1 MEQEINK
8 SEAFLKSVLQNSTGF
23 SVPKDYFD
31 TAEDRFSSFLIEKE
45 LPEETGFFVPENYF
59 QTVEKSILKK
69 TGFKKEVKV
78 ISLKSKFLKYIP
90 VAAVASI
97 ALFLSIN
104 YFTSSNDSEIN
115 FDLLERTDIENWI
128 VENSNELSDKD
139 FITLLHN
146 EISNENDFALTD
158 LQNDA
163 IEEYMINI
171 EAVSY
176 THLRAHET

>member
-90 VAAVASI
+90 VAAAASL

-104 YFTSSNDSEIN
+104 YFTSSTSSEIN
-115 FDLLERTDIENWI
+115 FDTLEQTDIENWI

-171 EAVSY
+171 EESTLLNENY
-176 THLRAHET
+176 

>member
-104 YFTSSNDSEIN
+104 YFTSSNYSEIN

-171 EAVSY
+171 EESTLLNDNY
-176 THLRAHET
+176 

>member
-78 ISLKSKFLKYIP
+78 ISLKSKFLKHIP

-104 YFTSSNDSEIN
+104 YFTSSNYSEIN

-171 EAVSY
+171 EESTLLNENY
-176 THLRAHET
+176 

>member
-97 ALFLSIN
+97 ASIALFLSIN

-163 IEEYMINI
+163 IEEYMINT
-171 EAVSY
+171 EENSLLNDNY
-176 THLRAHET
+176 

>member
-8 SEAFLKSVLQNSTGF
+8 SEAFLKSVLHNSTGF
-23 SVPKDYFD
+23 SVPENYFN
-31 TAEDRFSSFLIEKE
+31 TAEDRFSSFLKEKE
-45 LPEETGFFVPENYF
+45 LPKESGFSIPENYF
-59 QTVEKSILKK
+59 KKLEKSILEK
-69 TGFKKEVKV
+69 TGLKKEAKV

-97 ALFLSIN
+97 VLFLSIN

-171 EAVSY
+171 EESTLLNENY
-176 THLRAHET
+176 

>member
-104 YFTSSNDSEIN
+104 YFTSSNSSEIN
-115 FDLLERTDIENWI
+115 FDALDRTDIENWI

-158 LQNDA
+158 LQNNA
-163 IEEYMINI
+163 IEDYMINI
-171 EAVSY
+171 EESSLLNENY
-176 THLRAHET
+176 

>member
-104 YFTSSNDSEIN
+104 YFTSSNYSEIN

-163 IEEYMINI
+163 IEDYMINI
-171 EAVSY
+171 EESSLLNENY
-176 THLRAHET
+176 

>member
-104 YFTSSNDSEIN
+104 YFTSSNYSEIN

-163 IEEYMINI
+163 IEDYMINI
-171 EAVSY
+171 EESSLLNDNY
-176 THLRAHET
+176 

>member
-163 IEEYMINI
+163 IEEYIINI
-171 EAVSY
+171 EESSLLNENY
-176 THLRAHET
+176 

>member
-69 TGFKKEVKV
+69 TGFKKEIKV

-163 IEEYMINI
+163 IEEYMINT
-171 EAVSY
+171 EENSLLNDNY
-176 THLRAHET
+176 

>member
-139 FITLLHN
+139 FVAILHS

-171 EAVSY
+171 EESTLLNENY
-176 THLRAHET
+176 

>member
-8 SEAFLKSVLQNSTGF
+8 SEAFLKSVLHDSTGF
-23 SVPKDYFD
+23 SVPKDYFN

-45 LPEETGFFVPENYF
+45 LPEKSGFSVPENYF
-59 QTVEKSILKK
+59 EKVEKSILKK
-69 TGFKKEVKV
+69 IGLKKEVKV
-78 ISLKSKFLKYIP
+78 ISLKSKFLKYTP
-90 VAAVASI
+90 YAAAASV

-104 YFTSSNDSEIN
+104 YFTSLNDSEIN

-139 FITLLHN
+139 FIILLHN

-158 LQNDA
+158 LQNYA

-171 EAVSY
+171 EENSLLNDNY
-176 THLRAHET
+176 

>member
-90 VAAVASI
+90 VAAVASV
-97 ALFLSIN
+97 ALLLSIN
-104 YFTSSNDSEIN
+104 YFTSLNTLEIN
-115 FDLLERTDIENWI
+115 
-128 VENSNELSDKD
+128 
-139 FITLLHN
+139 
-146 EISNENDFALTD
+146 
-158 LQNDA
+158 
-163 IEEYMINI
+163 
-171 EAVSY
+171 
-176 THLRAHET
+176 

>member
-104 YFTSSNDSEIN
+104 YFTSSNYSEIN

-158 LQNDA
+158 LQSDA
-163 IEEYMINI
+163 IEEYIINI
-171 EAVSY
+171 EESSLLNENY
-176 THLRAHET
+176 

>member
-146 EISNENDFALTD
+146 EISNENDFAITD
-158 LQNDA
+158 LQSDA

-171 EAVSY
+171 EESSLLNENY
-176 THLRAHET
+176 

>member
-1 MEQEINK
+1 MQKEINK
-8 SEAFLKSVLQNSTGF
+8 SEAFLKSVLRNGTGF
-23 SVPKDYFD
+23 SVPKKYFN

-45 LPEETGFFVPENYF
+45 LPKESGFSIPENYF
-59 QTVEKSILKK
+59 KKVEKSILEK
-69 TGFKKEVKV
+69 TGFKKEVKIV
-78 ISLKSKFLKYIP
+78 FLKSKFLKHTTAS
-90 VAAVASI
+90 AAASI

-104 YFTSSNDSEIN
+104 YFTSLNDSEIN

-139 FITLLHN
+139 FIILLHN

-171 EAVSY
+171 EANSLLNDNY
-176 THLRAHET
+176 

>member
-163 IEEYMINI
+163 IEEYMINT
-171 EAVSY
+171 EENSLLNDNY
-176 THLRAHET
+176 

>member
-1 MEQEINK
+1 MEQEINN
-8 SEAFLKSVLQNSTGF
+8 SEVFLKSVLQNSVGF
-23 SVPKDYFD
+23 SVPKDYFN
-31 TAEDRFSSFLIEKE
+31 TAEDRFSSFLIERE
-45 LPEETGFFVPENYF
+45 LPEETGFSIPENYF
-59 QTVEKSILKK
+59 QNVEKSILKK

-90 VAAVASI
+90 VSAAASVASV

-104 YFTSSNDSEIN
+104 YLTYLDNSKIN
-115 FDLLERTDIENWI
+115 FDTLERTDIENWI

-139 FITLLHN
+139 FIILLHN

-171 EAVSY
+171 EESTLLNDNY
-176 THLRAHET
+176 

>member
-104 YFTSSNDSEIN
+104 YFTSSNYSEIN

-171 EAVSY
+171 EESTLLNENY
-176 THLRAHET
+176 